1 MHLREVQKNSTAPF
15 GSIGWMF
22 HRRYF
27 YGMVACEFEATLLIF
42 FVLGD
47 GQDRLA

>member
-27 YGMVACEFEATLLIF
+27 YGMVACEVSKHARSEFQQLIS
-42 FVLGD
+42 LSN
-47 GQDRLA
+47 